1 MNQKYQGLYRMLQ
14 RGMRGNNSNTVLCYR
29 DIVLAEL
36 QKAGYKVSR
45 ASGWV
50 RLSEALRKFAP
61 GCDKPDPG
69 RTQPAICDEDRR
81 ILDCMSGKAKDTC
94 IAEMI
99 HLHGVTFRRLRDLGY
114 GEIHARSSGP
124 TLAKTLQTYLLGSV
138 VGSTQDDEVLTFR
151 ASILT
156 NLAKEVLNERK
167 VRKDHA
173 LDPWFQKWS
182 SDELKRAK
190 KEAKRMLAR
199 IGVTEAETATPRRLR
214 NLFYHHFPSF
224 MWSPDCPPD
233 TLDDD
238 IIWPWTHRKGKDSWK
253 I

>member
-36 QKAGYKVSR
+36 RKAGYKVSR

-61 GCDKPDPG
+61 GCDKPAPG

-81 ILDCMSGKAKDTC
+81 ILECMSGKAKDTSM
-94 IAEMI
+94 AEMV

-114 GEIHARSSGP
+114 REIHARSTPQTIAS
-124 TLAKTLQTYLLGSV
+124 TLESYLLGSV
-138 VGSTQDDEVLTFR
+138 EGETQSDRVLTFR
-151 ASILT
+151 SYILT
-156 NLAKEVLNERK
+156 TLAKDAKAGRK
-167 VRKDHA
+167 ARKEAEPD
-173 LDPWFQKWS
+173 D
-182 SDELKRAK
+182 RAEGHR